1 MVNTPLQKQI
11 NELKKILQKNKHITK
26 ILDNNPFSNN
36 ISWYLGA
43 GCICQSVWNHSS
55 GKKITNGIKDYDLI
69 YYDAKDTSYETEGV
83 LIQKGIKLYDKLP
96 VEVEIRN
103 QARVHLWFEKHFGHK
118 INQLKSCEN
127 AINGWPT
134 TATAVGVNKVRGNIS
149 IYAPYGLNDLF
160 SMTIRPNKPFVTKE
174 VYEKKADGWL
184 KEWPDLRV
192 IPWKQI

>member
-11 NELKKILQKNKHITK
+11 NELINIIQKNKYITE
-26 ILDNNPFSNN
+26 ILKNNPFSNN

-55 GKKITNGIKDYDLI
+55 GRKITSGIKDYDLI
-69 YYDAKDTSYETEGV
+69 YYDKDLRKKSESEEQGR
-83 LIQKGIKLYDKLP
+83 LGKKFSNLPIKVD
-96 VEVEIRN
+96 VVNE
-103 QARVHLWFEKHFGHK
+103 ARVHLWFEKDFGYK
-118 INQLKSCEN
+118 INKLSSCED

-174 VYEKKADGWL
+174 VYEKKVDRWL